1 MDKKLLNKYL
11 PQKKRIRND
20 HWWMNKLSKRRVF
33 FSGVE
38 IKKENTRLEDD
49 ELLID
54 ARNKQRQRI

>member
-1 MDKKLLNKYL
+1 
-11 PQKKRIRND
+11 
-20 HWWMNKLSKRRVF
+20 MNKLSKRRVF